1 MTSSDEQAFERLY
14 RETYSDLVTYCR
26 RRLPADSDT
35 VDDVVAQVY
44 LTAWRRLDDFLTV
57 DKPIAWLYA
66 VAYRTVSNRYRAR
79 RRGAGLQSRLRLV
92 RPPAVIDPADHVLGG
107 SALGDLNRALDQLDP
122 VDREIVML
130 AAWEGLTYIEI
141 GQITD
146 LTVAAVR
153 TRLFRARRSLSDHV
167 EAAERDGSDVV
178 DTDISDL
185 GNGSAGGGPQK
196 PGKP

>member
-1 MTSSDEQAFERLY
+1 MTSSEEQAFERLY
-14 RETYSDLVTYCR
+14 RETYSELVTYCR

-44 LTAWRRLDDFLTV
+44 LTAWRRLDDFLAV

-66 VAYRTVSNRYRAR
+66 VAYRTVSNRHRSR
-79 RRGAGLQSRLRLV
+79 RRGAGLQARLRLV
-92 RPPAVIDPADHVLGG
+92 RAPAAVDPADHAVRG
-107 SALGDLNRALDQLDP
+107 SALEDLNRALHQLDP

-130 AAWEGLTYIEI
+130 AAWEGLAYIEI

-146 LTVAAVR
+146 LSVAAVR
-153 TRLFRARRSLSDHV
+153 TRLYRARRSLSDHV
-167 EAAERDGSDVV
+167 EAAGRDGSEVV
-178 DTDISDL
+178 DTDVSGPENGPAD
-185 GNGSAGGGPQK
+185 GNPHK

>member
-44 LTAWRRLDDFLTV
+44 LTAWRRLDDFLAV

-66 VAYRTVSNRYRAR
+66 VAYRTVSNRHRAR

-92 RPPAVIDPADHVLGG
+92 RPPAGLDPADHVVRG

-130 AAWEGLTYIEI
+130 AAWEGLTYVEI
-141 GQITD
+141 GQITN
-146 LTVAAVR
+146 LSVAAVR

-167 EAAERDGSDVV
+167 EASGRDGSDVV

-185 GNGSAGGGPQK
+185 ENGSAGDSPQK